1 MQAQSDLSNALRELF
16 SRPSLHRRY
25 HPAETP
31 NEIVLSLKRPKQISD
46 ASNAAVNIHMVNPSS
61 PDDIGLI
68 LKYLTESEPLAPT
81 VGDQAAGEQAA
92 NIDGIPGR

>member
-1 MQAQSDLSNALRELF
+1 MQTQSDLSNALIELF

-31 NEIVLSLKRPKQISD
+31 NEIVLSLKHPKQMPY
-46 ASNAAVNIHMVNPSS
+46 ASNTAVNIHMVNPTS

-68 LKYLTESEPLAPT
+68 LKYLTDSEPGPVSALGQRSVPT
-81 VGDQAAGEQAA
+81 D
-92 NIDGIPGR
+92 DIPESRR

>member
-1 MQAQSDLSNALRELF
+1 MQAQSDLSNALRALF

-31 NEIVLSLKRPKQISD
+31 NEIVLSLKRPKKFSD
-46 ASNAAVNIHMVNPSS
+46 SSSSAIKIHMVNPSS

-68 LKYLTESEPLAPT
+68 LKYLTESESPAPT
-81 VGDQAAGEQAA
+81 IPQSVKVNVD
-92 NIDGIPGR
+92 NIPGR